1 MPNVKS
7 RIKGKTFII
16 HVHAFEITLVQV
28 LYNAI
33 DLETQHTPE

>member
-16 HVHAFEITLVQV
+16 HVQAFEITLVQV
-28 LYNAI
+28 LY